1 MSVKSFNLVKIRDQF
16 PILNKKINN
25 HQLVYF
31 DNAATTQKPKK
42 VINAINEYYSEYNAN
57 IHRGIHTLAEKAT
70 NEYEKTRK
78 SISQFINS
86 KSEKEIIFTRGTTE
100 GINLIA
106 SSFVKNFLKKEDEII
121 ISEMEHHSNIVPWQ
135 MICEENGIVLK
146 TINVLENGEIDLDN
160 FKELINDKTKF
171 LSIVHTSNTLGTVN
185 PIKQIIEICKK
196 NNITTMIDGAQASA
210 HSKINVQDL
219 NCDFFVLSAH
229 KMYGPTG
236 VGIVYGKEEI
246 LEKMP
251 PYMGG
256 GEMIKEVNF
265 QKTTYNELPY
275 KFEAGTPNI
284 GDVIG
289 FNKALSFI
297 NDIGFD
303 NISSY
308 EKKLKDYASNLLNK
322 IDGLKILG
330 NSKNKIGIFSFTL
343 NKVHYYDLG
352 LLLDSKGIA
361 IRTGHHCTQPLMDKF
376 NLEGTARV
384 SLAIYNT
391 KEEIDYFH
399 DNHYLASVRKKK
411 RSKKK
416 SKKKNKSKGSAKR
429 KKNKKSKR
437 KKTTRRK
444 STKKQ
449 SMTFL

>member
-1 MSVKSFNLVKIRDQF
+1 MSIKSFNPIKIRDQF

-25 HQLVYF
+25 NQLVYF
-31 DNAATTQKPKK
+31 DNAATTQKPIQ
-42 VINAINEYYSEYNAN
+42 VIESINKYYSEYNAN

-70 NEYEKTRK
+70 QEYEKTRK
-78 SISQFINS
+78 TVSKFINS
-86 KSEKEIIFTRGTTE
+86 RSEKEVIFTRGTTE

-106 SSFVKNFLKKEDEII
+106 SSFVKNFIKKGDEII

-135 MICEENGIVLK
+135 MICEENGIILK
-146 TINVLENGEIDLDN
+146 TINVFENGEIDLDN
-160 FKELINDKTKF
+160 FKELISNKTKF

-185 PIKQIIEICKK
+185 PIKEMIEICKK
-196 NNITTMIDGAQASA
+196 NNINTMIDGAQASA
-210 HSKINVQDL
+210 HSKIDVQDL

-236 VGIVYGKEEI
+236 VGILYGREEI

-256 GEMIKEVNF
+256 GEMIKDVNF
-265 QKTTYNELPY
+265 KKTTYNELPY

-289 FNKALSFI
+289 FNEALSFI
-297 NDIGFD
+297 NNIGLD
-303 NISSY
+303 NISLY
-308 EKKLKDYASNLLNK
+308 EKELKNYASNSFNK
-322 IDGLKILG
+322 IEGINIIG
-330 NSKNKIGIFSFTL
+330 NSKNKIGIFSFTM
-343 NKVHYYDLG
+343 NKIHYYDLG

-391 KEEIDYFH
+391 KNEIDYF
-399 DNHYLASVRKKK
+399 VEKI
-411 RSKKK
+411 
-416 SKKKNKSKGSAKR
+416 
-429 KKNKKSKR
+429 
-437 KKTTRRK
+437 
-444 STKKQ
+444 KQ
-449 SMTFL
+449 LIN

>member
-78 SISQFINS
+78 SVSQFINS

-146 TINVLENGEIDLDN
+146 TINVLENGEVDLDN

-185 PIKQIIEICKK
+185 PIKQLIEICKK
-196 NNITTMIDGAQASA
+196 NNITTMVDGAQASA

-289 FNKALSFI
+289 FNKALNFI
-297 NDIGFD
+297 SDIGFD

-308 EKKLKDYASNLLNK
+308 EKKLKDYASNSLNK

-343 NKVHYYDLG
+343 KKVHYYDLG

-384 SLAIYNT
+384 SLAIYNS
-391 KEEIDYFH
+391 KEEIDYF
-399 DNHYLASVRKKK
+399 VEKIKKLI
-411 RSKKK
+411 
-416 SKKKNKSKGSAKR
+416 N
-429 KKNKKSKR
+429 
-437 KKTTRRK
+437 
-444 STKKQ
+444 
-449 SMTFL
+449 

>member
-78 SISQFINS
+78 SVSQFINS

-100 GINLIA
+100 GINLIS

-185 PIKQIIEICKK
+185 PIKQLIEICKK
-196 NNITTMIDGAQASA
+196 NNITTMVDGAQASA

-308 EKKLKDYASNLLNK
+308 EKKLKDYASNSLNK

-343 NKVHYYDLG
+343 KKVHYYDLG

-384 SLAIYNT
+384 SLAIYNS
-391 KEEIDYFH
+391 KEEIDYF
-399 DNHYLASVRKKK
+399 VEKIKKLI
-411 RSKKK
+411 
-416 SKKKNKSKGSAKR
+416 N
-429 KKNKKSKR
+429 
-437 KKTTRRK
+437 
-444 STKKQ
+444 
-449 SMTFL
+449 

>member
-1 MSVKSFNLVKIRDQF
+1 MKFYLQKLNPTLMNVKSFNLIEIRNQF

-25 HQLVYF
+25 NQLVYF

-42 VINAINEYYSEYNAN
+42 VIEAINEYYSEYNAN

-70 NEYEKTRK
+70 LEYEKTRK
-78 SISQFINS
+78 SVAEFINS
-86 KSEKEIIFTRGTTE
+86 RSEKEVIFTRGTTE

-106 SSFVKNFLKKEDEII
+106 SSFVKHFLKKEDEII

-135 MICEENGIVLK
+135 MICEENGIILK
-146 TINVLENGEIDLDN
+146 TINVLENGEIDLNN
-160 FKELINDKTKF
+160 FKKLITNKTKF
-171 LSIVHTSNTLGTVN
+171 LSIVHTSNTLGTIN
-185 PIKQIIEICKK
+185 PIKEMIEICKK
-196 NNITTMIDGAQASA
+196 SNVFTMVDGAQASA
-210 HSKINVQDL
+210 HSRIDVQDL

-236 VGIVYGKEEI
+236 VGVVYGKEEI

-297 NDIGFD
+297 NDIGFN
-303 NISSY
+303 NILSY
-308 EKKLKDYASNLLNK
+308 EKELKNYALNSFNK
-322 IDGLKILG
+322 IPGIKILG
-330 NSKNKIGIFSFTL
+330 NSKNKIGIFSFTVD
-343 NKVHYYDLG
+343 KIHYYDLG

-361 IRTGHHCTQPLMDKF
+361 IRTGHHCTQPLMEKF
-376 NLEGTARV
+376 NLDGTARV

-391 KEEIDYFH
+391 KNEIDYFVEK
-399 DNHYLASVRKKK
+399 LKKLI
-411 RSKKK
+411 
-416 SKKKNKSKGSAKR
+416 N
-429 KKNKKSKR
+429 
-437 KKTTRRK
+437 
-444 STKKQ
+444 
-449 SMTFL
+449 

>member
-78 SISQFINS
+78 SVSQFINS

-185 PIKQIIEICKK
+185 PIKQLIEICKK
-196 NNITTMIDGAQASA
+196 NNITTMVDGAQASA

-308 EKKLKDYASNLLNK
+308 EKKLKDYASNSLNK

-343 NKVHYYDLG
+343 KKVHYYDLG

-391 KEEIDYFH
+391 KEEIDYF
-399 DNHYLASVRKKK
+399 VEKIKKLI
-411 RSKKK
+411 
-416 SKKKNKSKGSAKR
+416 N
-429 KKNKKSKR
+429 
-437 KKTTRRK
+437 
-444 STKKQ
+444 
-449 SMTFL
+449 

>member
-1 MSVKSFNLVKIRDQF
+1 MSIKSFNPNRIRDKF

-25 HQLVYF
+25 NQLVYF
-31 DNAATTQKPKK
+31 DNAATTQKPIQ
-42 VINAINEYYSEYNAN
+42 VIESINKYYSEYNAN

-70 NEYEKTRK
+70 QEYEKTRK
-78 SISQFINS
+78 TVSKFINS
-86 KSEKEIIFTRGTTE
+86 RSEKEVIFTRGTTE

-106 SSFVKNFLKKEDEII
+106 SSFVKNFIKKGDEII

-135 MICEENGIVLK
+135 MICEENGIILK
-146 TINVLENGEIDLDN
+146 TINVFENGEIDLDN
-160 FKELINDKTKF
+160 FKELISNKTKF

-185 PIKQIIEICKK
+185 PIKEMIEICKK
-196 NNITTMIDGAQASA
+196 NNINTMIDGAQASA

-256 GEMIKEVNF
+256 GEMIKDVNF
-265 QKTTYNELPY
+265 KKTTYNELPY

-289 FNKALSFI
+289 FNEALSFI
-297 NDIGFD
+297 NNIGLD
-303 NISSY
+303 NISLY
-308 EKKLKDYASNLLNK
+308 EKELKNYASNSFNK
-322 IDGLKILG
+322 IEGINIIG
-330 NSKNKIGIFSFTL
+330 NSKNKIGIFSFTMD
-343 NKVHYYDLG
+343 KIHYYDLG

-391 KEEIDYFH
+391 KNEIDYFVEK
-399 DNHYLASVRKKK
+399 L
-411 RSKKK
+411 
-416 SKKKNKSKGSAKR
+416 
-429 KKNKKSKR
+429 
-437 KKTTRRK
+437 
-444 STKKQ
+444 KQ
-449 SMTFL
+449 LIN